1 MLLMSQRPI
10 QEILPWTRPEL
21 EKMLRELI
29 AHGTEAAKVD
39 FKAEIETGTPEQKAE
54 LLKDITAIA
63 NTYDETYGDHG
74 FLIYGVKAKAIAG
87 VAATETDTDKLQN
100 TAEQLLKG
108 YISPMPQIYVV
119 GFEEPTGEKWGAIIV
134 PPRNNKPHMFFKDL
148 SCQNPSKSRKKGEW
162 FVRRG
167 ATTDPGLPEDLAVIM
182 QKQTAVLL
190 EPLHESVRTLQARVG
205 KTEEQYN
212 DALFK
217 LVERAVSGSPAPA
230 SGDDEVSSHAR
241 DIIGMDLS
249 SRIKARLRTPKDAI
263 AEDLIA
269 EAKAVRDYLDG
280 AGTDL
285 PWAPQLNDQEESK
298 RIIEAMEEKTRELL
312 LSVATVMLS
321 DSKGTYTDTLL
332 RVVKLLAKVT
342 DVPTGTPYNRLGEA
356 LRYYPL
362 GLIIYTIFI
371 CGVATGKSE
380 VLKRVMQV
388 PVKRM
393 HRPETADMTDIFFYW
408 YDAGSI
414 FNDASGQRR
423 CAPMADRIRQVIR
436 DNVGE
441 MITEF
446 SEPEYFFRGEFV
458 LALTRIDVSMTYGED
473 AEHRVPL
480 SGLYLYMHEA
490 SEPITALLI
499 EHPDWLDKVYAHPLN
514 ELLDS
519 FDRNANKMAGSGC
532 IAIGLSFLKARE
544 AFDESLRRKAKKSA

>member
-1 MLLMSQRPI
+1 M
-10 QEILPWTRPEL
+10 PWTRTEL
-21 EKMLRELI
+21 EKILRELV

-39 FKAEIETGTPEQKAE
+39 FKAEIETSTPEQKAE

-74 FLIYGVKAKAIAG
+74 FLIYGVKTKVIVG
-87 VAATETDTDKLQN
+87 IKTTETDTDKLQN
-100 TAEQLLKG
+100 TAEQLLKS

-119 GFEEPTGEKWGAIIV
+119 SFEEQTGEKWGAIII
-134 PPRNNKPHMFFKDL
+134 PPRNNKPYMFVSDI
-148 SCQNPSKSRKKGEW
+148 SCPTHQNKSRKKGEW

-167 ATTDPGLPEDLAVIM
+167 ATTDPGLPEDLAIIM

-190 EPLHESVRTLQARVG
+190 EPLHESIRTLQVRMG

-212 DALFK
+212 NALFK
-217 LVERAVSGSPAPA
+217 LVERALSNSPTLVSEN
-230 SGDDEVSSHAR
+230 DDVGTNAR
-241 DIIGMDLS
+241 DIIGMDIS

-263 AEDLIA
+263 AEDIIA
-269 EAKAVRDYLDG
+269 EAKMVRDYLDG

-285 PWAPQLNDQEESK
+285 PWAPQINNQIESK
-298 RIIEAMEEKTRELL
+298 RIIETMEKKTHELM
-312 LSVATVMLS
+312 LSVATIMLS
-321 DSKGTYTDTLL
+321 DNKGTYTDALL

-342 DVPTGTPYNRLGEA
+342 DVPTGTSYNRLGES

-362 GLIIYTIFI
+362 GLIVYTIFI
-371 CGVATGKSE
+371 CGVATGKSD

-408 YDAGSI
+408 YDAGAI

-423 CAPMADRIRQVIR
+423 CAPIADRIRQVIR
-436 DNVGE
+436 DNIGE

-458 LALTRIDVSMTYGED
+458 LALTRIDVGMTYGEGVD
-473 AEHRVPL
+473 YRVPL
-480 SGLYLYMHEA
+480 SGLYLYMNEG
-490 SEPITALLI
+490 SEPITGLLF
-499 EHPDWLDKVYAHPLN
+499 EHPEWLDKIYDHPLS
-514 ELLDS
+514 EILDS
-519 FDRNANKMAGSGC
+519 FDRNANKMVGSGC
-532 IAIGLSFLKARE
+532 IAIGLTWLKTRE
-544 AFDESLRRKAKKSA
+544 TYDESLRIKSKK